1 MPSYPAPMSL
11 QIDDLILPMVPEE
24 ETLTPPA
31 PRTSPHPWPPRL
43 PLDLALGAESQTQI
57 LDRYSISEDDFTRW
71 ALTPAFR
78 RAVAEAARDV
88 REQGLTFKLLC
99 QSIAQDFLQELD
111 ACMHDKTIGFA
122 NRLDAFKT
130 ISKLAGLEPKD
141 VKDQNTGA
149 NLVQIN
155 INL

>member
-1 MPSYPAPMSL
+1 MSL
-11 QIDDLILPMVPEE
+11 QIDDLILPMLPEE
-24 ETLTPPA
+24 STTLPST
-31 PRTSPHPWPPRL
+31 RTSPHPWPPRL
-43 PLDLALGAESQTQI
+43 PLDLALGAESQDQI
-57 LDRYSISEDDFTRW
+57 LDRYSISNDDFARW

-141 VKDQNTGA
+141 TKEQSTGA

>member
-1 MPSYPAPMSL
+1 MPSYPAPMSI

-24 ETLTPPA
+24 PLTPPA

-57 LDRYSISEDDFTRW
+57 LDRYGISDDDFTRW

-111 ACMHDKTIGFA
+111 SCMHDKTIGFA

>member
-1 MPSYPAPMSL
+1 MSL
-11 QIDDLILPMVPEE
+11 QIDDILLPVVPEE
-24 ETLTPPA
+24 ESTTLPA

-43 PLDLALGAESQTQI
+43 PLDLALGAESQDQI
-57 LDRYSISEDDFTRW
+57 LDRYSISNDDFARW

-141 VKDQNTGA
+141 TKEQSTGA

>member
-1 MPSYPAPMSL
+1 MSI
-11 QIDDLILPMVPEE
+11 QIDDLILPMLPEE
-24 ETLTPPA
+24 SAAPPSA
-31 PRTSPHPWPPRL
+31 RTSPHPWPPRL
-43 PLDLALGAESQTQI
+43 PLDLALGAESQDQI
-57 LDRYSISEDDFTRW
+57 LDRYSISNDDFARW

-141 VKDQNTGA
+141 TKEQSTGA

>member
-1 MPSYPAPMSL
+1 M
-11 QIDDLILPMVPEE
+11 
-24 ETLTPPA
+24 
-31 PRTSPHPWPPRL
+31 
-43 PLDLALGAESQTQI
+43 
-57 LDRYSISEDDFTRW
+57 
-71 ALTPAFR
+71 
-78 RAVAEAARDV
+78 AEAARDV